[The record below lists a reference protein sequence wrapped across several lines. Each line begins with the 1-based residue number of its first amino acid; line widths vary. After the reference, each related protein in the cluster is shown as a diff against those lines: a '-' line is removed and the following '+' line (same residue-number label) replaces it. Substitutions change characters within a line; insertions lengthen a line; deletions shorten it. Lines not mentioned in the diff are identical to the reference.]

1 MNNILD
7 IITARLNEKWIIG
20 YDSLHFYQ
28 LIQNYIKQFTELKQS
43 INNPRII
50 LVDNNNENLE
60 FLAAFLATIISDC
73 HVFLCDRRWQEKEW
87 QEVLSLSKPHLILG
101 LNIDYNLEK
110 YQNNWQLPKKNLI
123 MIPTGGTSGNIRFA
137 IHTWETLEASVQGF
151 TDFFNLEK
159 VNSLCLLP
167 LHHVSGL
174 MQFIRSFL
182 SQGKLIIYPYTDLK
196 KGIFPSLNLADYF
209 ISLVPTQLQF
219 LLTTKPEFLQ
229 QFKTILLGGASPW
242 NSLLMKAREYKINL
256 SPTYGMTETASQ
268 IVTLKPEYFLKNNQS
283 TGAILPHTHVCLIQE
298 RLIKIQ
304 AKSLYFGYYPNY
316 EYQEYLITDDL
327 GYFDQENYL
336 YILGRNS
343 QTIITGGENVFPKEV
358 ESIILETNL
367 VEDIAIIGVADE
379 TWGEVVT
386 AIYVPQDEKINL
398 NLIKDT
404 IRQKLSPVKQ
414 PKYWIQVQKLP
425 RNQQGKLN
433 YRMLQKIATSHLNRK
448 NPLQSKQ

>member
-50 LVDNNNENLE
+50 LVNNNNENLE

-174 MQFIRSFL
+174 MQFIIPCR
-182 SQGKLIIYPYTDLK
+182 
-196 KGIFPSLNLADYF
+196 
-209 ISLVPTQLQF
+209 
-219 LLTTKPEFLQ
+219 
-229 QFKTILLGGASPW
+229 
-242 NSLLMKAREYKINL
+242 
-256 SPTYGMTETASQ
+256 
-268 IVTLKPEYFLKNNQS
+268 
-283 TGAILPHTHVCLIQE
+283 H
-298 RLIKIQ
+298 
-304 AKSLYFGYYPNY
+304 
-316 EYQEYLITDDL
+316 
-327 GYFDQENYL
+327 
-336 YILGRNS
+336 
-343 QTIITGGENVFPKEV
+343 
-358 ESIILETNL
+358 
-367 VEDIAIIGVADE
+367 
-379 TWGEVVT
+379 
-386 AIYVPQDEKINL
+386 
-398 NLIKDT
+398 
-404 IRQKLSPVKQ
+404 
-414 PKYWIQVQKLP
+414 
-425 RNQQGKLN
+425 
-433 YRMLQKIATSHLNRK
+433 
-448 NPLQSKQ
+448 

>member
-50 LVDNNNENLE
+50 LVNNNNENLE

-219 LLTTKPEFLQ
+219 LLTTKPEYIQ

-242 NSLLMKAREYKINL
+242 NSLLTKARDYKLNI

-283 TGAILPHTHVCLIQE
+283 TGEILPHTHVCLIE
-298 RLIKIQ
+298 
-304 AKSLYFGYYPNY
+304 
-316 EYQEYLITDDL
+316 E
-327 GYFDQENYL
+327 
-336 YILGRNS
+336 
-343 QTIITGGENVFPKEV
+343 
-358 ESIILETNL
+358 
-367 VEDIAIIGVADE
+367 
-379 TWGEVVT
+379 
-386 AIYVPQDEKINL
+386 
-398 NLIKDT
+398 
-404 IRQKLSPVKQ
+404 
-414 PKYWIQVQKLP
+414 
-425 RNQQGKLN
+425 
-433 YRMLQKIATSHLNRK
+433 
-448 NPLQSKQ
+448 